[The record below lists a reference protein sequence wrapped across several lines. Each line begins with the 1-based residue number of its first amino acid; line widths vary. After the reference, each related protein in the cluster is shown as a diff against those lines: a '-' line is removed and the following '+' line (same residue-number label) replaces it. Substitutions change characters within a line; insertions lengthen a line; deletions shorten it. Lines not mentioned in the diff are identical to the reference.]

1 MFPTTFAQIIGNE
14 PIKKQL
20 ARMIAKR
27 AIGHALCFAGP
38 EGIGKSLFAWA
49 LSAQLME
56 QMDPGKNHPLKIQK
70 GQHPDIHVYR
80 PEGKLGL
87 HSIQSMKEFSDEV
100 YLPPFEASWKTF
112 IIHDADRMLSTSANA
127 LLKTFEE
134 PPPRTLIILL
144 SRSKASLIPTI
155 LSRCS
160 TLHFQSLSKEEIDA
174 FLKTRTQLNEEER
187 IKIASLAQGSAARAG
202 RLAEGGGE
210 LRLQLLD
217 LLARSPLGNYRQLK
231 EGVQEINAQIEAAK
245 KQAEEAIELQTDQMT
260 ASQRNALEKE
270 LEGFV
275 ATAQAQEATSLFE
288 TLLSWFR
295 DLQVLFLGGS
305 RDHLTNPDYFEDL
318 EQIVQ
323 RGKFNGLGEIQQAVD
338 EAYLSLKRSTS
349 LTVCL
354 ETLFL
359 KLGVV

>member
-14 PIKKQL
+14 TIKKQL
-20 ARMIAKR
+20 TQMVAKR

-38 EGIGKSLFAWA
+38 DGIGKSLFAWA

-56 QMDPGKNHPLKIQK
+56 EMEPGKHHSHKIQK
-70 GQHPDIHVYR
+70 GQHPDIHIYR

-87 HSIQSMKEFSDEV
+87 HSIQSMKEFSNEV

-112 IIHDADRMLSTSANA
+112 IIHDADRMLSYSANA

-144 SRSKASLIPTI
+144 SRSKASLMPTI

-160 TLHFQSLSKEEIDA
+160 TLHFQSLSKEEIET
-174 FLKTRTQLNEEER
+174 FLKTRTQLEEGER
-187 IKIASLAQGSAARAG
+187 IKIASLAQGSAARAA

-210 LRLQLLD
+210 LRAQVLN

-231 EGVQEINAQIEAAK
+231 ESVQEINTQIEAAK
-245 KQAEEAIELQTDQMT
+245 KQTEEAIEMQTDQMT
-260 ASQRNALEKE
+260 ASQWNALEKE
-270 LEGFV
+270 LEGLV
-275 ATAQAQEATSLFE
+275 AVSQAQEATALFE
-288 TLLSWFR
+288 TILSWFR
-295 DLQVLFLGGS
+295 DLQVLFLGGL
-305 RDHLTNPDYFEDL
+305 RDHLTNPDYLEDL
-318 EQIVQ
+318 EQTVQ
-323 RGKFNGLGEIQQAVD
+323 RGKFKGLEEIQRAIE
-338 EAYLSLKRSTS
+338 EAYLSLQRSTS